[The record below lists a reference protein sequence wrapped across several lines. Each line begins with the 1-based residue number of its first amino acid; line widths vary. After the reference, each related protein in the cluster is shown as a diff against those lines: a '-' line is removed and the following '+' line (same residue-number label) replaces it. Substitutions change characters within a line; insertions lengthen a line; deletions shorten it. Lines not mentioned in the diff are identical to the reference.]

1 MNQLASQIDAAAT
14 LADLQAA
21 SARLDAMVPALHGS
35 GIHAARIAEIVSG
48 LNAQL
53 FARLWTLLAPPEV
66 RANSCLLVMGSEGRG
81 EQILKTDQ
89 DNALLLRDGFDW
101 PGLPALAARFNGVL
115 ADWAYPPCPG
125 DIMLTNPVWRQPL
138 TAFRETLRHWVYGDD
153 GVVPADGPLQLAV
166 FFDAVAVAGDAA
178 LLQAARAQL
187 DRLLEGHDSSIARF
201 AAPADQFHE
210 PGSWLTRLAAT
221 LHVHH
226 DERPLDLKK
235 LGLFPLVHGA
245 RALALQHG
253 VHEASTAA
261 RLERLAAQGQLEPV
275 LSGDAVMALH
285 QLMDLRL
292 SQQLRQRAQGLPAD
306 NEVLP
311 AGLTAPEREQLHTA
325 LATVKRWRTFLRQ
338 HFHLDAL

>member
-1 MNQLASQIDAAAT
+1 MNQLALQIDGAAT
-14 LADLQAA
+14 LDDLQVA

-48 LNAQL
+48 LNARL
-53 FARLWTLLAPPEV
+53 FARLWALLAPPE
-66 RANSCLLVMGSEGRG
+66 RIANSCLLVMGSEGRG
-81 EQILKTDQ
+81 EQVLKTDQ
-89 DNALLLRDGFDW
+89 DNALLLRDGCEW
-101 PGLPALAARFNGVL
+101 PGLDMLAARFNGVL
-115 ADWAYPPCPG
+115 ADWGYPPCPG
-125 DIMLTNPVWRQPL
+125 HIMLTNPLWRQPL
-138 TAFRETLRHWVYGDD
+138 AAFRETLRGWVYGDD
-153 GVVPADGPLQLAV
+153 GVVPVDGPMDLAI
-166 FFDAVAVAGDAA
+166 FFDAVAVAGDAT

-187 DRLLEGHDSSIARF
+187 DRLLDGHDSYVARF

-226 DERPLDLKK
+226 DEPPLDLKK
-235 LGLFPLVHGA
+235 LGLFPVVHGA
-245 RALALQHG
+245 RALALQYG

-261 RLERLAAQGQLEPV
+261 RLERLAALGHLDPV
-275 LSGDAVMALH
+275 LAGDAVLALH

-292 SQQLRQRAQGLPAD
+292 TQQLRQRAQGLLAG

-311 AGLTAPEREQLHTA
+311 ADLTAPEREQLHMA
-325 LATVKRWRTFLRQ
+325 LATVKRWRSFLRQ